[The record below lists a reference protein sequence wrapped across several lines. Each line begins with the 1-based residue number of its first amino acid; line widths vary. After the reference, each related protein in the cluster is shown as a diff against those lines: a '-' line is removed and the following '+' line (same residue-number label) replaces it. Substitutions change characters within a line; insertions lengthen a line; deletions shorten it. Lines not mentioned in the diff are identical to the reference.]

1 MHIGENFMDR
11 NQLIEVIKSYGLKC
25 DLDLINKAINYAIY
39 YHQGQKR
46 ESGEDYA
53 NHPLEVAEITARMEL
68 DTASIVTAILHDT
81 VEDTSLSLED
91 ISREF
96 GEEVAKLVDGV
107 TKLAKL
113 KFEPEQ
119 VRKAENFRKLF
130 VALSDDLRVLLVK
143 LADRLHNM
151 RTIEH
156 VSSHEKRMRVAL
168 ETREI
173 YGSLA
178 ERIGMQ
184 NIKLELQD
192 RAFEVLHP
200 EIRESILNRLEKIAA
215 EGRDQVE
222 QIIGEIKD
230 TLKNGGIEGEVYGRK
245 KTPWSIWQKMKSKN
259 VSFEQL
265 SDIIAFRVI
274 VNSLEDCYR
283 ALGALHNSYK
293 MVPGSFQDFI
303 STPKNNGYQ
312 SLHTVVIGPAKQK
325 IEIQIRTEEMHEVA
339 EMGLAAHWRYKQK
352 NNSTLDGKY
361 YKWIREILD
370 ILKNSSDPEEFLQNT
385 KLAMYY
391 DQVFCFTPKGVL
403 IALPKDATP
412 IDFAYAV
419 HSDIG
424 NHCVGVKIN
433 HKVAPL
439 RTKLQNGDQLEIITS
454 EDQTPSPSWEKI
466 AVTGKAKSEIRRFI
480 KNRQRKEYIS
490 LGRAILQKALKTSS
504 NRELDKIIEDNLSAL
519 RKKSAEEVFYA
530 VGKGNLSR
538 EEVLNTIY
546 PGNKSSLISPIS
558 FLKKKRKAKTKNS
571 PADNK
576 DSVPI
581 KELTP
586 GLAVHYAHCCHPL
599 PGDKIVGVIHSGKGV
614 TVHTADCEMLANVA
628 NNPDKLLDL
637 TWDADKSNTPF
648 IGRIKAT
655 LLNEPGSLALLTTEI
670 AESKGNISNFK
681 IINRNSDFFEVIL
694 DVEVGGATH
703 ISNIITSLRAKPSIH
718 SVERYKI

>member
-1 MHIGENFMDR
+1 MDR
-11 NQLIEVIKSYGLKC
+11 DNLINIIKEYGPNC
-25 DLDLINKAINYAIY
+25 NFELINKAIDYAIY

-46 ESGEDYA
+46 ESGEEYIT
-53 NHPLEVAEITARMEL
+53 HPLEVAEITARMGL

-81 VEDTSLSLED
+81 VEDTSLSLDD
-91 ISREF
+91 ISKEF
-96 GEEVAKLVDGV
+96 SNEISKLVDGV

-130 VALSDDLRVLLVK
+130 LALSDDLRVLLVK

-151 RTIEH
+151 RTIDH
-156 VSSHEKRMRVAL
+156 VNSHEKKMRVAL

-173 YGSLA
+173 YGPLA

-184 NIKLELQD
+184 HIKLELQD
-192 RAFEVLHP
+192 KAFQILHP
-200 EIRESILNRLEKIAA
+200 EIRDSILNRLEKIAS
-215 EGRDQVE
+215 EGQAQVE
-222 QIIGEIKD
+222 EIIDGIKQ
-230 TLKNGGIEGEVYGRK
+230 TLNRSNIDGEVYGRK

-274 VNSLEDCYR
+274 VNSKEDCYR
-283 ALGALHNSYK
+283 ALGGLHENYK
-293 MVPGSFQDFI
+293 MVPGNFQDFI
-303 STPKNNGYQ
+303 SIPKNNGYQ
-312 SLHTVVIGPAKQK
+312 SLHTVVIGPAQQK
-325 IEIQIRTEEMHEVA
+325 IEIQIRTKEMHEVA
-339 EMGLAAHWRYKQK
+339 EMGLAAHWRYKQQ
-352 NNSTLDGKY
+352 NNSSLDGKY
-361 YKWIREILD
+361 YNWIREILE
-370 ILKNSSDPEEFLQNT
+370 ILKKSSDPEEFLQNT

-454 EDQTPSPSWEKI
+454 KDQTPSPSWEKI

-480 KNRQRKEYIS
+480 KNRQRKEYIN
-490 LGRAILQKALKTSS
+490 LGKAILHKALKTESD
-504 NRELDKIIEDNLSAL
+504 EHLEKLIKDNLNSL
-519 RKKSAEEVFYA
+519 KKKNAEEVFYA
-530 VGKGNLSR
+530 VGKGLLSR
-538 EEVLNTIY
+538 EEVIEVIY
-546 PGNKSSLISPIS
+546 PQKTSSLMSPIS
-558 FLKKKRKAKTKNS
+558 FLRKKRKMKTKNS
-571 PADNK
+571 SHSDNDK

-599 PGDKIVGVIHSGKGV
+599 PGDKIIGVIHSGKGV
-614 TVHTADCEMLANVA
+614 TVHTADCEMLANLA
-628 NNPDKLLDL
+628 DSPDKLLDL

-681 IINRNSDFFEVIL
+681 IINRNPDFFEVIL
-694 DVEVGGATH
+694 DVEVGGANH